1 MANNYILNQ
10 EVFNKAVEEYR
21 KELPNTRPNEL
32 FKWQAV
38 QWFQDHWDIDAEDF
52 PAMLDQTLAKTQSL
66 LASNMFFPRKMIVE
80 LAKFDTKTVRNMFI
94 DLFDENKDLLGRCQN
109 FEEKSSELISLHKPK
124 KMSYQNFNTIST
136 YLWLRYPDK
145 YYIYKSGDY
154 REIAS
159 QLFNLEKDDL
169 PSGTKKRYE
178 ELIQCI
184 ELYDV
189 LNEALR
195 KDIELIQMSDAY
207 LVDGCYL
214 DELHHILAVDFV
226 FFITQQA
233 KTNINAK
240 TYLFS
245 WNPNNWPWD
254 SFNEDRSECLQNDT
268 VIHRWT
274 CASHKK
280 IQVGDS
286 FFMVRLGNEPR
297 GIFASGTVISDAYDA
312 DHWDESGKLAK
323 YVDLEFD
330 TILDPTE
337 INLSIPM
344 LDGMVSQITPQ
355 KKFNWTPQ
363 SSGIEIPKEYIQE
376 LINLWSQ
383 DQSNGRNKNS
393 SEENSIFHNPSN
405 QIFYG
410 PPGTGKTYK
419 IQDTARNYM
428 NGKYEIVTFH
438 QSFSYEDFVE
448 GIRAS
453 TNGNDEIQYKI
464 EDGIFKIICDKA
476 RKEPNKKFAIFIDEI
491 NRGNIANIFGELIT
505 LIEPDK
511 RQGCENELSITLPYS
526 KTLFSVPQN
535 LDIYGTMNTSDH
547 SLTKLDLALRRRFE
561 FVELLPNYELL
572 KEKIIHTVYGVEI
585 WKLLKIMNERIEI
598 LLGRDHLIGHSY
610 FLPLGNAENKE
621 RTLANIFK
629 NKIIPLLQEY
639 FFDDWERIQW
649 VLNDQNKKNEQ
660 FQFIKLMKNNN
671 DKNYL
676 TKLFGGLSELNHISD
691 RRYQIN
697 KDAFE
702 KAEAYSKIFVE

>member
-1 MANNYILNQ
+1 MANAYILNQ
-10 EVFNKAVEEYR
+10 EVFNEAVAEYR
-21 KELPNTRPNEL
+21 KELPNTRPKEL

-52 PAMLDQTLAKTQSL
+52 PTMLDMALAKTQSL

-80 LAKFDTKTVRNMFI
+80 LAKFDAKTVRSMFI
-94 DLFDENKDLLGRCQN
+94 ALFDEKKDLLERCQD
-109 FEEKSSELISLHKPK
+109 FEEKSNNLIRLHLPK
-124 KMSYQNFNTIST
+124 KISYQNFNTIST
-136 YLWLRYPDK
+136 YLWLKHPDK

-154 REIAS
+154 RAIAF
-159 QLFNLEKDDL
+159 QLFDLEKDDL
-169 PSGTKKRYE
+169 PSGIKKRYE
-178 ELIQCI
+178 ELIQCM

-189 LNEALR
+189 LKEALS
-195 KDIELIQMSDAY
+195 KDTELIQISNES

-214 DELHHILAVDFV
+214 DELHHILTVDFV
-226 FFITQQA
+226 FFITQQD
-233 KTNINAK
+233 KVNSK

-245 WNPNNWPWD
+245 WNPNNWSWD
-254 SFNEDRSECLQNDT
+254 SFNEDRSECLQNNT

-280 IQVGDS
+280 IKIGDQ

-297 GIFASGTVISDAYDA
+297 GIFASGTVMSDAYDA

-337 INLSIPM
+337 INLSIPI
-344 LDGMVSQITPQ
+344 LDNMVSQITPP

-363 SSGIEIPKEYIQE
+363 GSGIEIPKEYVQA

-383 DQSNGRNKNS
+383 DQSDDINKNS
-393 SEENSIFHNPSN
+393 SEKNTIFHNPTN

-419 IQDTARNYM
+419 IQEIARGYM
-428 NGKYEIVTFH
+428 NSETEIVTFH

-453 TNGNDEIQYKI
+453 TNNDNGQIHYSI
-464 EDGIFKIICDKA
+464 EDGIFKKICDKA

-511 RQGCENELSITLPYS
+511 RQGCKNELSVRLPYS
-526 KTLFSVPQN
+526 KNPFSVPN
-535 LDIYGTMNTSDH
+535 NVDIYGTMNTSDH

-561 FVELLPNYELL
+561 FVELLPNYKIL
-572 KEKIIHTVYGVEI
+572 KDIEVHGVNIGEM
-585 WKLLKIMNERIEI
+585 LESMNERIEI
-598 LLGRDHLIGHSY
+598 LLGRDYLIGHSY
-610 FLPLGNAENKE
+610 FLELQDLAEDKQQE
-621 RTLANIFK
+621 KLASIFQ
-629 NKIIPLLQEY
+629 NKILPLLQEY
-639 FFDDWERIQW
+639 FFEDWERIQW
-649 VLNDQNKKNEQ
+649 VLNDQNKEQ
-660 FQFIKLMKNNN
+660 AYQFIHLLSETRKN
-671 DKNYL
+671 DL
-676 TKLFGGLSELNHISD
+676 SRLFGNLQNMNQVPD

-697 KDAFE
+697 EDAF
-702 KAEAYSKIFVE
+702 KKS